1 MFKKF
6 KTANKGDIRKDSF
19 IINFFDR
26 LLNDVKSIF
35 ATRFRQAGR
44 GFNNNAAGKLF
55 RLFDK
60 FCKDS
65 RSRADFQKGVSLS
78 LSLSLSRARARLV
91 EIVKH
96 PG

>member
-44 GFNNNAAGKLF
+44 GFNNNAARKTV
-55 RLFDK
+55 RVFDK

-65 RSRADFQKGVSLS
+65 RSRADFKKALSLS
-78 LSLSLSRARARLV
+78 LSLSLSRARA
-91 EIVKH
+91 

>member
-78 LSLSLSRARARLV
+78 LSLSLSLSRARAWL
-91 EIVKH
+91 K
-96 PG
+96 

>member
-78 LSLSLSRARARLV
+78 LSLSLSLARARLV

>member
-78 LSLSLSRARARLV
+78 LSLSLSLARARAWL
-91 EIVKH
+91 K
-96 PG
+96 

>member
-35 ATRFRQAGR
+35 ATRFR
-44 GFNNNAAGKLF
+44 
-55 RLFDK
+55 
-60 FCKDS
+60 
-65 RSRADFQKGVSLS
+65 
-78 LSLSLSRARARLV
+78 
-91 EIVKH
+91 
-96 PG
+96 